1 VVGCQPHR
9 LLSASTRA
17 SPRPASDSG
26 LSFSRIGG
34 SRAGVGDGEQ
44 DAVGVRAEPD
54 LHGRDGGPQFGGR
67 DQGVRDQF
75 GDDDARILG
84 QRGVG
89 PFPQE
94 LPLAG

>member
-26 LSFSRIGG
+26 L
-34 SRAGVGDGEQ
+34 VGDGEQ